1 MTFRS
6 PENFQRNELVRFQLK
21 DNIRTPNAGQEQQKR
36 GYKFIVNDRSS
47 FYDWYNAFFEVQFQ
61 LDLKADGGEIAD
73 TDVTMI
79 NGSHSLIKHMVVRS
93 SEKIIYDTDNLHKV
107 TFVKNLLEY
116 SDDYSRSVAKNS
128 FWYLDTNDSTE
139 ARPAQATFN
148 AGYAA
153 RKILTQGR
161 NAGPAG
167 PGKEINVNIP
177 LNRYS
182 FFETLEGKLLPPLQ
196 LKIEIELTPDAELLY
211 GAVDTGRLIINRFY
225 LWVPRLEPK
234 DTLMTKL
241 ISEFQKPSRWTN
253 LRELYISSDNTRQGS
268 GDFRISP
275 SIDRVKHVFIYA
287 QRANNSIMTE
297 NPYIFDTFKLNA
309 GNNNSSLTTCRLEY
323 GNGTF
328 YPEYSYESDSKSRI
342 FSDLM
347 NYSWKKND
355 YNTGTQ
361 LSVTNF
367 STLYPLIYFDLTYQ
381 EDRPT
386 RDPKKLNLKYTM
398 TAPAADVQFHAVV
411 LYEEDI
417 VIDKVGDQLLIV

>member
-6 PENFQRNELVRFQLK
+6 PENVQRNELVRFQLQ
-21 DNIRTPNAGQEQQKR
+21 DNLRTPNAGQEQQKR
-36 GYKFIVNDRSS
+36 GYKFLVNDRSS
-47 FYDWYNAFFEVQFQ
+47 FYDWYNAFFEAQFQ
-61 LDLKADGGEIAD
+61 LDLKADEGEIAD

-128 FWYLDTNDSTE
+128 FWYLDTNDST
-139 ARPAQATFN
+139 QNTN
-148 AGYAA
+148 LSYLA
-153 RKILTQGR
+153 RKTLTQGR

-167 PGKEINVNIP
+167 PGKEVNVTIP

-196 LKIEIELTPDAELLY
+196 LNIEIELTPDAELLY

-234 DTLMTKL
+234 DSLMTKF

-253 LRELYISSDNTRQGS
+253 LRELYISSVNTRQGS

-275 SIDRVKHVFIYA
+275 SIDRVKHVFVYA

-361 LSVTNF
+361 LSVSNF
-367 STLYPLIYFDLTYQ
+367 SSIYPLIYFDLTYQ

-386 RDPKKLNLKYTM
+386 RDPKKT
-398 TAPAADVQFHAVV
+398 QFEIYHDSSWCRRSISCCCS
-411 LYEEDI
+411 L
-417 VIDKVGDQLLIV
+417 

>member
-6 PENFQRNELVRFQLK
+6 PENVQRNELVRFQLQ
-21 DNIRTPNAGQEQQKR
+21 DNLRTPNNDQEQQKR
-36 GYKFIVNDRSS
+36 GYKFLVNDRSS
-47 FYDWYNAFFEVQFQ
+47 FFDWYNAFFEVQFQ

-73 TDVTMI
+73 TNVTMI

-128 FWYLDTNDSTE
+128 FWYLDTNNTHE
-139 ARPAQATFN
+139 ARPAQAAFN

-167 PGKEINVNIP
+167 PGKEVNVTIP

-211 GAVDTGRLIINRFY
+211 GEVDTGRLIINRFY

-234 DTLMTKL
+234 DSLMTKF

-253 LRELYISSDNTRQGS
+253 LRELYISSANTRQGS

-275 SIDRVKHVFIYA
+275 SIDRVKHVFVYA

-297 NPYIFDTFKLNA
+297 NPYIFDTFKLNDN
-309 GNNNSSLTTCRLEY
+309 NNNSSLTTCRLEY

>member
-6 PENFQRNELVRFQLK
+6 PEKVQRNELVRFQLQ
-21 DNIRTPNAGQEQQKR
+21 DNLQTPNAGQEQQKR
-36 GYKFIVNDRSS
+36 GYKFLVNDRSS
-47 FYDWYNAFFEVQFQ
+47 FFDWYNAFFEVQFG

-128 FWYLDTNDSTE
+128 FWYLDTNNSTE

-167 PGKEINVNIP
+167 PGKEVNVTIP

-234 DTLMTKL
+234 DSLMTKF

-253 LRELYISSDNTRQGS
+253 LRELYISSTNTRQGS

-275 SIDRVKHVFIYA
+275 SIDRVKHVFVYA

>member
-6 PENFQRNELVRFQLK
+6 PENVQRNELVRFQLQ
-21 DNIRTPNAGQEQQKR
+21 DNLRTPNAGQEQQKR
-36 GYKFIVNDRSS
+36 GYKFLVNDRSS
-47 FYDWYNAFFEVQFQ
+47 FYDCYNAFFEVQFQ
-61 LDLKADGGEIAD
+61 LDLKADEGEIAD

-116 SDDYSRSVAKNS
+116 SGDYSRSVAKNS
-128 FWYLDTNDSTE
+128 FWYLDTNDST
-139 ARPAQATFN
+139 QNTN
-148 AGYAA
+148 LGYLA
-153 RKILTQGR
+153 RKTLTQGR

-167 PGKEINVNIP
+167 PGKEVNVTIP

-234 DTLMTKL
+234 DSLMTKFV
-241 ISEFQKPSRWTN
+241 SEFQKPSRWTN
-253 LRELYISSDNTRQGS
+253 LRELYISSANTRQGS

-275 SIDRVKHVFIYA
+275 SIDRVKHVFVYA
-287 QRANNSIMTE
+287 QRANNSFMTE

-361 LSVTNF
+361 LSVSNF
-367 STLYPLIYFDLTYQ
+367 SSIYPLIYFDLTYQ

-398 TAPAADVQFHAVV
+398 TAPAGDIQFHAVV

>member
-6 PENFQRNELVRFQLK
+6 PENVQRNELVRFQLQ
-21 DNIRTPNAGQEQQKR
+21 DNLRTQVNNDQEQQKR
-36 GYKFIVNDRSS
+36 GYKFLVNDRSS

-73 TDVTMI
+73 TNVTMI

-128 FWYLDTNDSTE
+128 FWYLDTNDTT
-139 ARPAQATFN
+139 QNTN
-148 AGYAA
+148 LGYLA
-153 RKILTQGR
+153 RKTLTQGR
-161 NAGPAG
+161 DAGPAG
-167 PGKEINVNIP
+167 PGKEVNVTIP

-211 GAVDTGRLIINRFY
+211 GAVGNGGRLIINRFY

-234 DTLMTKL
+234 DSLMTKFV
-241 ISEFQKPSRWTN
+241 SEFQKPSRWTN
-253 LRELYISSDNTRQGS
+253 LRELYISSANTQQTS
-268 GDFRISP
+268 GDFQISP
-275 SIDRVKHVFIYA
+275 SIDRVKHVFVYA
-287 QRANNSIMTE
+287 QRANNSVLTE
-297 NPYIFDTFKLNA
+297 NPYIFDTFKLNDN
-309 GNNNSSLTTCRLEY
+309 NNNSSLTTCRLEY

-328 YPEYSYESDSKSRI
+328 YPEYAYESDSKSRI

-361 LSVTNF
+361 LSVSNF
-367 STLYPLIYFDLTYQ
+367 SSIYPLIYFDLTYQ

-398 TAPAADVQFHAVV
+398 TAPGGDIQFHAVV

>member
-6 PENFQRNELVRFQLK
+6 PENVQRNELVRFQLQ
-21 DNIRTPNAGQEQQKR
+21 DNIRTEVNGGQEQQKR
-36 GYKFIVNDRSS
+36 GYKFLVNDRSS

-128 FWYLDTNDSTE
+128 FCYLDTNDST
-139 ARPAQATFN
+139 QNTN
-148 AGYAA
+148 LGYLA
-153 RKILTQGR
+153 RKTLTQGR

-167 PGKEINVNIP
+167 PGKEVNVTIP

-234 DTLMTKL
+234 DSLMTKF

-253 LRELYISSDNTRQGS
+253 LRELYISSANTRQGS

-275 SIDRVKHVFIYA
+275 GIDRVKHVFVYS

-297 NPYIFDTFKLNA
+297 NPYIFDTFKLNDN
-309 GNNNSSLTTCRLEY
+309 NNNSSLTTCRLEY

-361 LSVTNF
+361 LSVSNF
-367 STLYPLIYFDLTYQ
+367 SSIYPLIYFDLTYQ

-398 TAPAADVQFHAVV
+398 TAPTPEIQFYAVV

>member
-6 PENFQRNELVRFQLK
+6 PENVQRNELVRFQLQ
-21 DNIRTPNAGQEQQKR
+21 DNIRTPNGGQEQQKR
-36 GYKFIVNDRSS
+36 GYKFLVNDRSS

-128 FWYLDTNDSTE
+128 FWYLDTNDST
-139 ARPAQATFN
+139 QNTN
-148 AGYAA
+148 LGYLA
-153 RKILTQGR
+153 RKTLTQGR

-167 PGKEINVNIP
+167 PGKEVNVTIP

-182 FFETLEGKLLPPLQ
+182 FFETLEGKLLPPLE

-234 DTLMTKL
+234 DSLMTKF

-253 LRELYISSDNTRQGS
+253 LRELYISSANTRQGS

-275 SIDRVKHVFIYA
+275 SIDRVKHVFVYA

-309 GNNNSSLTTCRLEY
+309 ANFNSSLTTCRLEY

-342 FSDLM
+342 FSYLM

-386 RDPKKLNLKYTM
+386 RDPKKLNLKYTKS
-398 TAPAADVQFHAVV
+398 APAADIQFHAVV

>member
-6 PENFQRNELVRFQLK
+6 PENVQRNELVRFQLQ
-21 DNIRTPNAGQEQQKR
+21 DNIRTPIAGQEQQKR
-36 GYKFIVNDRSS
+36 GYKFLVNDRSS

-61 LDLKADGGEIAD
+61 LDLKADEGEIAD
-73 TDVTMI
+73 TDFTMI

-128 FWYLDTNDSTE
+128 FWYLDTNDST
-139 ARPAQATFN
+139 QNTN
-148 AGYAA
+148 LGYLA
-153 RKILTQGR
+153 RKTLTQGR

-167 PGKEINVNIP
+167 PGKEVNVTIP

-211 GAVDTGRLIINRFY
+211 GAEDTGRLIINRFY

-234 DTLMTKL
+234 DSLMTKF

-253 LRELYISSDNTRQGS
+253 LRELYISSANTRQGS

-275 SIDRVKHVFIYA
+275 SIDRVKHVFVYA

-309 GNNNSSLTTCRLEY
+309 ANFNSSLTTCRLEY

-361 LSVTNF
+361 LSVSNF
-367 STLYPLIYFDLTYQ
+367 SSIYPLIYFYLTYQ

-398 TAPAADVQFHAVV
+398 SAPAADIQFHAVV

>member
-6 PENFQRNELVRFQLK
+6 PENVQRNELVRFQLQ
-21 DNIRTPNAGQEQQKR
+21 DNLRTPNSGQEQQKR
-36 GYKFIVNDRSS
+36 GYKFLVNDRSS

-167 PGKEINVNIP
+167 PGKEVNVTIP

-234 DTLMTKL
+234 DSLMTKF

-253 LRELYISSDNTRQGS
+253 LRELYISSANTQQPS

-275 SIDRVKHVFIYA
+275 SIDRVKHV
-287 QRANNSIMTE
+287 
-297 NPYIFDTFKLNA
+297 TF
-309 GNNNSSLTTCRLEY
+309 
-323 GNGTF
+323 
-328 YPEYSYESDSKSRI
+328 
-342 FSDLM
+342 
-347 NYSWKKND
+347 
-355 YNTGTQ
+355 
-361 LSVTNF
+361 
-367 STLYPLIYFDLTYQ
+367 
-381 EDRPT
+381 
-386 RDPKKLNLKYTM
+386 
-398 TAPAADVQFHAVV
+398 
-411 LYEEDI
+411 
-417 VIDKVGDQLLIV
+417 

>member
-6 PENFQRNELVRFQLK
+6 PENVQRNELVRFQLQ
-21 DNIRTPNAGQEQQKR
+21 DNLRTPNAGQEQQKR
-36 GYKFIVNDRSS
+36 GYKFLVNDRSS

-61 LDLKADGGEIAD
+61 LDLKADEGEIAD

-128 FWYLDTNDSTE
+128 FWYLDTNDST
-139 ARPAQATFN
+139 QNTN
-148 AGYAA
+148 LGYLA
-153 RKILTQGR
+153 RKTLTQGR

-167 PGKEINVNIP
+167 PGKEVNVTIP

-211 GAVDTGRLIINRFY
+211 GAVDTGRLIINRQSKF
-225 LWVPRLEPK
+225 V
-234 DTLMTKL
+234 
-241 ISEFQKPSRWTN
+241 SEFQKPSRWTN
-253 LRELYISSDNTRQGS
+253 LRELYISSANTRQGS

-275 SIDRVKHVFIYA
+275 SIDRVKHVFVYA
-287 QRANNSIMTE
+287 QRTNNSIMTE

-361 LSVTNF
+361 LSVSNF
-367 STLYPLIYFDLTYQ
+367 SSIYPLIYFDLTYQ

-398 TAPAADVQFHAVV
+398 TAPGGDIQFHAVV

>member
-6 PENFQRNELVRFQLK
+6 PENVQRNELVRFQLQ
-21 DNIRTPNAGQEQQKR
+21 DNLRTPNAGQEQQKR
-36 GYKFIVNDRSS
+36 GYKFLVNDRSS

-61 LDLKADGGEIAD
+61 LDLKADEGEIAD

-79 NGSHSLIKHMVVRS
+79 NGSHSLIKHVVVRS

-128 FWYLDTNDSTE
+128 FWYLDTNDST
-139 ARPAQATFN
+139 QNTN
-148 AGYAA
+148 LDYLA
-153 RKILTQGR
+153 RKTLTQGR

-167 PGKEINVNIP
+167 PGKEVNVTIP

-234 DTLMTKL
+234 DSLMTKF

-253 LRELYISSDNTRQGS
+253 LRELHISSANTRQGS

-275 SIDRVKHVFIYA
+275 SIDRVKHVFVYA

-297 NPYIFDTFKLNA
+297 NPYIFATFKLNA
-309 GNNNSSLTTCRLEY
+309 GNKNSSLTTCRLEY

-361 LSVTNF
+361 LSVSNF
-367 STLYPLIYFDLTYQ
+367 SSIYPLIYFDLTYQ

-398 TAPAADVQFHAVV
+398 TAPGGDIQFHAVV

>member
-6 PENFQRNELVRFQLK
+6 PENIQRNELVRFQLQ
-21 DNIRTPNAGQEQQKR
+21 DNLRTQVNNDQEQQKR
-36 GYKFIVNDRSS
+36 GYKFLVNDRSS

-61 LDLKADGGEIAD
+61 LDLKADGGEIAN
-73 TDVTMI
+73 TNVTMI

-116 SDDYSRSVAKNS
+116 SDDYSRSVAKNI
-128 FWYLDTNDSTE
+128 FWYLDTNDST
-139 ARPAQATFN
+139 QNTN
-148 AGYAA
+148 LGYLA
-153 RKILTQGR
+153 RKTLTQGR
-161 NAGPAG
+161 DAGPAG
-167 PGKEINVNIP
+167 PGKEVNVTIP

-211 GAVDTGRLIINRFY
+211 GAAGNGGRLIINRFY

-234 DTLMTKL
+234 DSLMTKFV
-241 ISEFQKPSRWTN
+241 SEFQKPSRWTN
-253 LRELYISSDNTRQGS
+253 LRELYISSANTRQTS

-275 SIDRVKHVFIYA
+275 SIDRVKHVFVYA
-287 QRANNSIMTE
+287 QRANNSIITQ
-297 NPYIFDTFKLNA
+297 NPYIFDTFKLND
-309 GNNNSSLTTCRLEY
+309 NNDNSSLTTCRLEY

-367 STLYPLIYFDLTYQ
+367 SSIYPLIYFDLTYQ

-398 TAPAADVQFHAVV
+398 SEPAGDVQFHAVV

>member
-6 PENFQRNELVRFQLK
+6 PENIQRNELVRFQLQ
-21 DNIRTPNAGQEQQKR
+21 DNLRTQVNNDQEQQKR
-36 GYKFIVNDRSS
+36 GYKFLVNDRSS

-73 TDVTMI
+73 TNVTMI

-128 FWYLDTNDSTE
+128 FWYLDTNDTT
-139 ARPAQATFN
+139 QNTN
-148 AGYAA
+148 LGYLA
-153 RKILTQGR
+153 RKTLTQGR

-167 PGKEINVNIP
+167 PGKEVNVTIP

-211 GAVDTGRLIINRFY
+211 GAAGNGGRLIINRFY

-234 DTLMTKL
+234 DSLMTKFV
-241 ISEFQKPSRWTN
+241 SEFQKPSRWTN
-253 LRELYISSDNTRQGS
+253 LRELYISSANTRQGS

-275 SIDRVKHVFIYA
+275 SIDRVKHVFVYA

-297 NPYIFDTFKLNA
+297 NPYIFDTFKLND
-309 GNNNSSLTTCRLEY
+309 NNDNSSLTTCRLEY

-361 LSVTNF
+361 LSVSNF
-367 STLYPLIYFDLTYQ
+367 SSIYPLIYFDLTYQ

-398 TAPAADVQFHAVV
+398 SAPAGDVQFHAVV

>member
-6 PENFQRNELVRFQLK
+6 PENVQRNELVRFQLQ
-21 DNIRTPNAGQEQQKR
+21 DNLRTPNAGQEQQKR
-36 GYKFIVNDRSS
+36 GYKFLVNDRSS

-61 LDLKADGGEIAD
+61 LDLKADEGEIAD

-128 FWYLDTNDSTE
+128 FWYLDTNDST
-139 ARPAQATFN
+139 QNTN
-148 AGYAA
+148 LGYLA
-153 RKILTQGR
+153 RKTLTQGR

-167 PGKEINVNIP
+167 PGKEVNVTIP

-225 LWVPRLEPK
+225 LWAPRLEPK
-234 DTLMTKL
+234 DSLMTKF

-253 LRELYISSDNTRQGS
+253 LRELYISSANTRQGS

-275 SIDRVKHVFIYA
+275 SIDRVKHVFVYA

-309 GNNNSSLTTCRLEY
+309 GNNNSSLTTCRLED

-367 STLYPLIYFDLTYQ
+367 SSIYPLIYFDLTYQ

-398 TAPAADVQFHAVV
+398 TAPAGDVQFHAVV
-411 LYEEDI
+411 LYEGDI

>member
-6 PENFQRNELVRFQLK
+6 PENVQRNELVRFQLQ
-21 DNIRTPNAGQEQQKR
+21 DNLRTPNAGHEQQKR
-36 GYKFIVNDRSS
+36 GYKFLVNDRSS

-93 SEKIIYDTDNLHKV
+93 SEKIIYDTDNLHEV

-128 FWYLDTNDSTE
+128 FWYLDTNDST
-139 ARPAQATFN
+139 QNTN
-148 AGYAA
+148 LGYLA
-153 RKILTQGR
+153 RKTLTQGR

-167 PGKEINVNIP
+167 PGKEVNVTIP

-211 GAVDTGRLIINRFY
+211 GAAGNGGRLIINRFY

-234 DTLMTKL
+234 DTLMTKF

-253 LRELYISSDNTRQGS
+253 LRELYISSANTRQGS

-275 SIDRVKHVFIYA
+275 NIDRVKHVFAYA
-287 QRANNSIMTE
+287 QRANNSIITE
-297 NPYIFDTFKLNA
+297 NPYIFDTFKLNDN
-309 GNNNSSLTTCRLEY
+309 NNNSSLTTCRLEY
-323 GNGTF
+323 GNDTF

-361 LSVTNF
+361 LSVSNF
-367 STLYPLIYFDLTYQ
+367 SSIYPLIYFDLTYQ

-398 TAPAADVQFHAVV
+398 TAPAADIQFHAVV